1 MKSPFTQSLL
11 LGLFVFSSVSNI
23 IADEKTKAEVE
34 VATKQ
39 NADGEPDTDMK
50 QIDAWVEQ
58 LGHERLTKRVQA
70 KKKLLSA
77 GNTAIPS
84 LAKAALSD
92 KRDAIEKS
100 IDILGSLA
108 QSKDEETSDAAK
120 VTLKMLS
127 ESKKPS
133 TAERAKS
140 VLNTKK
146 ADGIKPFEGWDKA
159 GNPFAGGGRNRSVS
173 VSSING
179 VRTIKVVENGRET
192 LIQEV
197 PGRGIRVKTQKEEK
211 PVEVLARNEAD
222 LKKRLPE
229 VYELYK
235 QYTSGPGIGQGFGQ
249 GGAFSFANGN
259 ANAMP
264 NVGQAFS
271 FNAAGQGSANQM
283 LLKQLKE
290 LRRRMA
296 GNPTM
301 QQLLDQQIE
310 AVSKK

>member
-1 MKSPFTQSLL
+1 MTSSLINSLL
-11 LGLFVFSSVSNI
+11 LTLFVLSTVSNTS
-23 IADEKTKAEVE
+23 ADEKTN
-34 VATKQ
+34 TKPD
-39 NADGEPDTDMK
+39 ADIK

-70 KKKLLSA
+70 RKKLLSA
-77 GNTAIPS
+77 GKTAIPS

-92 KRDAIEKS
+92 RRDAIEKS
-100 IDILGSLA
+100 IDILSVLA

-140 VLNTKK
+140 VLNTKE

-159 GNPFAGGGRNRSVS
+159 GNPFAGGGGNRSVS
-173 VSSING
+173 VSNING

-211 PVEVLARNEAD
+211 PVEILAKNAAD

-271 FNAAGQGSANQM
+271 FNAAGQGTANQM

-296 GNPTM
+296 GNPSM
-301 QQLLDQQIE
+301 QRLLDQQIE